1 MKFEIYNGEYLGTA
15 EWLAP
20 GDTHVEMADA
30 THRQW
35 FERFFSTEDAYL
47 GGSVECPE
55 MTFER
60 RDDSAEAFERA
71 VFSLATYDSTV
82 TRNDGERPAERR
94 PA

>member
-1 MKFEIYNGEYLGTA
+1 MKFEIQNGEYLGTA

-20 GDTHVEMADA
+20 GEVRLEMADA
-30 THRQW
+30 KHRQW
-35 FERFFSTEDAYL
+35 FERFFSTEDAQL

-71 VFSLATYDSTV
+71 VFSLRTYDCTV
-82 TRNDGERPAERR
+82 SRSDEHTTAERR
-94 PA
+94 SA